1 MFEGDVRNS
10 LGDKFPTVYFS
21 KVSVFGDR
29 VEVDLNCFAE
39 EVVKDE
45 INGSLKV
52 YLIPIFNNNL
62 YDSILSNPND
72 LFGEI
77 IDGDRLN
84 VAVFRDGE
92 DRVGTSRPFPA
103 AEISTNFFREF
114 LIEDFEEIQTR
125 NYNTNGNEY
134 YKLKFNKTL
143 QNFGNDLAFLNQLS
157 YVAFS
162 TFLNPDEIQSLIDRE
177 DFSSLILDQV
187 SIISHTKVI
196 DQRLV
201 INETF
206 NAYLYDEQQY
216 HGKVIQDL
224 NNNYRE
230 NGQIQ
235 FDRLLADLNS
245 TFLRFT
251 GTSDQQLQSFVDSC
265 SYIVRTQKMQPD
277 FLKQL
282 KSVLNSFP
290 SRTST
295 SPIGV
300 FYNSLKAVIF
310 AFNDF
315 LQTQQKLEKK
325 LLNTLHNFDFRATR
339 VTEINPDARANY
351 EDLYEFRNGVL
362 SSYNEEFIYNPYMD
376 RTRRIQ
382 QELFDCYELKDIV
395 DQELGM
401 CYNHSYFLFD
411 YEKALYKTSNISQIF
426 NVDEVMLYFGNN
438 CLSPY
443 FQFASV
449 AYGRLHQDK
458 FNYSEEFGCSLRAT
472 FNSVNYNNLAFPQAA
487 EGLSLNIQTDSIFN
501 AYEVA
506 ATAPMKAASEQESF
520 LVENDSDFT
529 ETLKSFIA
537 QRNFDTMESIGD
549 YKLACFEVADIQTNV
564 QGRTAYKFRVKISD
578 FTANFVINRIINP
591 AQEALSG
598 LRGYYDA
605 ASDFCSYNDLDNKFN
620 DFFVEFINERYSEA
634 VKPPWEFAPI
644 WFFMIKNLLTRN
656 SIEAASETLYNS
668 VISQII
674 KISPETG
681 DLDSIEL
688 FLQEF
693 ETMMAVFDEGGAV
706 HELIYG
712 GTRTDGTPAGV
723 GLIDNIDNVFIRNI
737 EELPQV
743 LDKNTF
749 IYDYEYE
756 RVETNRILRQF
767 LQDEVLVAFPSS
779 NRQLTTQQIMQAII
793 DSMVDIRDQEPTS
806 DDQRN
811 PGETKLDAVLNAMLY
826 YYAGE
831 KNVSLDIDF
840 YFNMRGH
847 YDDYVDKPRRN
858 SLPDDIE
865 YGKDNQRTAG
875 GFSNKEKRFFNQ
887 SPIREHILSLFM
899 YIRALEL
906 DGKPTDKL
914 SGREF
919 IKKFMTKFTERRD
932 LNSFVAR
939 TLSTEEI
946 QIDPDE
952 IGLDQSESDSVFG
965 NMNSFRNR
973 IVGRGF

>member
-1 MFEGDVRNS
+1 MFEGDIRNS

-21 KVSVFGDR
+21 KVSVFDDR

-92 DRVGTSRPFPA
+92 GRVGTSRPFAP

-114 LIEDFEEIQTR
+114 LIEDFEEIQTK

-134 YKLKFNKTL
+134 YKLKFSKTL
-143 QNFGNDLAFLNQLS
+143 QNFRNNVGFLSQLS
-157 YVAFS
+157 FITFS
-162 TFLNPDEIQSLIDRE
+162 TFLNPKEIQRLIDRE
-177 DFSSLILDQV
+177 DFSSPILDQV

-206 NAYLYDEQQY
+206 NAYLYNEQQY

-224 NNNYRE
+224 ANNYRE
-230 NGQIQ
+230 NSQTQ
-235 FDRLLADLNS
+235 FDRLLADLSS

-251 GTSDQQLQSFVDSC
+251 GTGDQQLQSFVDSC
-265 SYIVRTQKMQPD
+265 SYIVRTQNMQVD
-277 FLKQL
+277 FIKQL
-282 KSVLNSFP
+282 KSVLDTFP

-300 FYNSLKAVIF
+300 FYNSLKATIF

-382 QELFDCYELKDIV
+382 QELFGCYELKDIV

-449 AYGRLHQDK
+449 AYGRLHR
-458 FNYSEEFGCSLRAT
+458 NTVGPPEEFGCSLEAT
-472 FNSVNYNNLAFPQAA
+472 FNNVNYNDLTVTPNETLVLNTQ
-487 EGLSLNIQTDSIFN
+487 LSSIYN
-501 AYEVA
+501 GYTVA
-506 ATAPMKAASEQESF
+506 VTNPDKAASEEEAF
-520 LVENDSDFT
+520 LIENDSEFT

-537 QRNFDTMESIGD
+537 QRSFDTMESVGD
-549 YKLACFEVADIQTNV
+549 YKLACFEVGDIQTDV
-564 QGRTAYKFRVKISD
+564 SIATAYKFRVKILD
-578 FTANFVINRIINP
+578 YTTNFVINRIINP
-591 AQEALSG
+591 ARQALSG

-620 DFFVEFINERYSEA
+620 DFFVEFINERYSED
-634 VKPPWEFAPI
+634 VKPPWEFGPI
-644 WFFMIKNLLTRN
+644 WFFIIKNLLTRN

-668 VISQII
+668 VISQIM

-681 DLDSIEL
+681 DLDNIEL

-693 ETMMAVFDEGGAV
+693 ETMMAVFDEGGSV
-706 HELIYG
+706 YELIYG
-712 GTRTDGTPAGV
+712 GTRTDGTPTGV

-749 IYDYEYE
+749 IYDYEYD
-756 RVETNRILRQF
+756 RVERDRILSPF
-767 LQDEVLVAFPSS
+767 LQDEILVTFPASS
-779 NRQLTTQQIMQAII
+779 RQITTQQIMQGIV
-793 DSMVDIRDQEPTS
+793 DSMVAIRNQDVTS
-806 DDQRN
+806 DDQRW
-811 PGETKLDAVLNAMLY
+811 PGFVRIDAVLNAMLY
-826 YYAGE
+826 YYPE
-831 KNVSLDIDF
+831 ERNVSIDVDF
-840 YFNMRGH
+840 YLNMRGH
-847 YDDYVDKPRRN
+847 YDYYVDKPRRN
-858 SLPDDIE
+858 SLPDGIE
-865 YGKDNQRTAG
+865 FGRGQTFNKFTNKDKA
-875 GFSNKEKRFFNQ
+875 FFND

-899 YIRALEL
+899 YIRAVEFK
-906 DGKPTDKL
+906 GKPTDKL
-914 SGREF
+914 TGREF
-919 IKKFMTKFTERRD
+919 IKKFMTKFAEEND
-932 LNSFVAR
+932 LNSLVAR

-952 IGLDQSESDSVFG
+952 IGLVQSEDSQFT
-965 NMNSFRNR
+965 NFDLFYDR
-973 IVGRGF
+973 IKGTGF

>member
-382 QELFDCYELKDIV
+382 QELFGCYELKDIV

-438 CLSPY
+438 CLSSY

-449 AYGRLHQDK
+449 AYGRLHKDTVGPPEQ
-458 FNYSEEFGCSLRAT
+458 FGCVLEAT
-472 FNSVNYNNLAFPQAA
+472 FNNVNYNDLTVTPNETLVLNTQ
-487 EGLSLNIQTDSIFN
+487 LSSIYN
-501 AYEVA
+501 GYTVA
-506 ATAPMKAASEQESF
+506 VTNPDKAASEEEAF
-520 LVENDSDFT
+520 LIEDDTEFT

-537 QRNFDTMESIGD
+537 QRNFDTMQSVGD
-549 YKLACFEVADIQTNV
+549 YKLACFEVGDIQTDV
-564 QGRTAYKFRVKISD
+564 SIATAYKFRVKILD
-578 FTANFVINRIINP
+578 YTTNFVINRIINP
-591 AQEALSG
+591 AQQALSG

-634 VKPPWEFAPI
+634 VKPPWEFGPI
-644 WFFMIKNLLTRN
+644 WFFIIKNLLTRN

-668 VISQII
+668 VISQIM

-681 DLDSIEL
+681 DLDNIEL

-693 ETMMAVFDEGGAV
+693 ETMMAVFDEGGSV
-706 HELIYG
+706 YELIYG
-712 GTRTDGTPAGV
+712 GTRTDGIPTGV

-756 RVETNRILRQF
+756 RVETILILKPF
-767 LQDEVLVAFPSS
+767 LEEILFSDYPGVNS
-779 NRQLTTQQIMQAII
+779 QLTTQEAMQGIINAMVAI
-793 DSMVDIRDQEPTS
+793 RNQEPTS
-806 DDQRN
+806 DDQRS
-811 PGETKLDAVLNAMLY
+811 PGATKLDAVLNAMLY
-826 YYAGE
+826 YYASE
-831 KNVSLDIDF
+831 FNTSSDRQF
-840 YFNMRGH
+840 YFNMEDH
-847 YDDYVDKPRRN
+847 YEFYVNKPRRN
-858 SLPDDIE
+858 SLNDDIE
-865 YGKDNQRTAG
+865 YGKDNQNTAG
-875 GFSNKEKRFFNQ
+875 GFKNKEKRFFLE
-887 SPIREHILSLFM
+887 SPIKAHILNLFSF
-899 YIRALEL
+899 IRIVQSE
-906 DGKPTDKL
+906 GQPTDKL

-919 IKKFMTKFTERRD
+919 IQKFMTKFTERQD
-932 LNSFVAR
+932 LNSLVAR

-946 QIDPDE
+946 QIDPDD
-952 IGLDQSESDSVFG
+952 IGLDQSESEAVFF

-973 IVGRGF
+973 IAGTGF